1 MLQDKNQIW
10 TLIKLNFNSA
20 ASLMLHYS
28 VDLLVYFKFYII
40 GQPLA

>member
-28 VDLLVYFKFYII
+28 VVLYIRFYII
-40 GQPLA
+40 GQPLT